1 MNIFLTGASG
11 YIGGTV
17 AVRLVA
23 QGHAVRGLVRRPEKA
38 AAVRALGVVPV
49 EGTLDDAALLA
60 REAQR
65 ADAVINTA
73 DSDHRGAAEALV
85 AALAGSGKAL
95 LHTSGSSIVADAAAG
110 EPGDAI
116 YDDSIYDA
124 GSPWQ
129 PTPDK
134 AARVAIDRL
143 VLGAQG
149 VRAVV
154 LCPCLIYGRGLGA
167 DPESLQ
173 LPALVAQA
181 RASGV
186 ARHVGR
192 GLNTWSTVHVE
203 DVADL
208 YLLALARAEAGAFL
222 FAENGEATF
231 RDMVGAI
238 ARALGLG
245 AAQAWPID
253 DAIKA
258 LGYGRAMYS
267 QGSNSRVRGK
277 RARALGWAPRHA
289 SVVAWIESA
298 YRPAA

>member
-1 MNIFLTGASG
+1 MDIFLTGASG

-17 AVRLVA
+17 AVRLIA
-23 QGHAVRGLVRRPEKA
+23 QGHAVRGLVRSAAKA
-38 AAVRALGVVPV
+38 AAVRAFGVVPV
-49 EGTLDDAALLA
+49 EGALDDTDLLA
-60 REAQR
+60 REARR
-65 ADAVINTA
+65 ADAVINAA
-73 DSDHRGAAEALV
+73 DSDHRGAAEVLV

-95 LHTSGSSIVADAAAG
+95 LHTSGSSIVADTAAG
-110 EPGDAI
+110 EPAETV
-116 YDDSIYDA
+116 YDDSIYDP
-124 GSPWQ
+124 GSSWQ

-143 VLGAQG
+143 VLGASG
-149 VRAVV
+149 VRAIV

-208 YLLALARAEAGAFL
+208 YLLALARAPAGSFL

-238 ARALGLG
+238 AHALGLG
-245 AAQAWPID
+245 AAQDWPID
-253 DAIKA
+253 DAIQA

-267 QGSNSRVRGK
+267 QGSNSRVRGE
-277 RARALGWAPRHA
+277 RGRALGWTPRHA
-289 SVVAWIESA
+289 SVASWIESA
-298 YRPAA
+298 YGPA